1 MYRLAVLLATLV
13 FLPLIVS
20 AADAAKG
27 EFAEGIEYERVVPAQ
42 PVEEPGKVEVLE
54 LFWYGCPHCYHL
66 EPLLEKWRET
76 LPKDVVFRRMP
87 AIFTN
92 PRWELHARAFYTA
105 EALGVLDQ
113 IHRPLFEALHK
124 EQLKLATEDEL
135 AAFFAQHGVKE
146 EDFKRT
152 FNSFYVTTKV
162 NNAKLMTRRYG
173 IDGVPAMIVD
183 GKYRVDGP
191 AAGSQERMLEV
202 VNFLIAKER
211 GGQ

>member
-1 MYRLAVLLATLV
+1 MYRLAVLLATLA
-13 FLPLIVS
+13 FLPLIAS
-20 AADAAKG
+20 AADGAKG
-27 EFAEGIEYERVVPAQ
+27 EFVEGIEYERVVPAQ

-66 EPLLEKWRET
+66 EPMLEKWRAT

-87 AIFTN
+87 AIFSN

-105 EALGVLDQ
+105 EALGVLDE
-113 IHRPLFEALHK
+113 IHVPLFEALHK
-124 EQLKLATEDEL
+124 EQRKLANEDEL

-162 NNAKLMTRRYG
+162 NNAKLMTQRYG

-183 GKYRVDGP
+183 GKYRTDGP
-191 AAGSQERMLEV
+191 AAGSQEGMLRV
-202 VNFLIAKER
+202 VDFLIAKER